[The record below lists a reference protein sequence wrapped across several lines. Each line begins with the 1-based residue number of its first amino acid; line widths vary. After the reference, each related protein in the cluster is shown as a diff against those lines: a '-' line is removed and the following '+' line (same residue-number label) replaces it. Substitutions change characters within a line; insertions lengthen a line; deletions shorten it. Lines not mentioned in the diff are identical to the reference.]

1 MSAFPIT
8 MNINTKACLV
18 CTLCI
23 STELKEEP
31 SCVDMPMQM

>member
-31 SCVDMPMQM
+31 VWNMPMQM